1 MIDIKDFDD
10 DINQLSIADW
20 NKLFSLKTEIAIAE
34 NYGTLCGGEQL
45 DTGVFTF
52 PYWEKSEIVEKAV
65 HVILTL
71 QLTPVFDWAS
81 WSEGKSILLNAD
93 FVYNTLDVIS
103 LCKLLTTIIRADRF
117 NEGYLVSCFEK
128 GIVLK
133 IITALENNVKRNHR
147 SE

>member
-1 MIDIKDFDD
+1 M
-10 DINQLSIADW
+10 
-20 NKLFSLKTEIAIAE
+20 
-34 NYGTLCGGEQL
+34 
-45 DTGVFTF
+45 
-52 PYWEKSEIVEKAV
+52 
-65 HVILTL
+65 TL

-103 LCKLLTTIIRADRF
+103 LCKLLTTIIMEDRF